1 MPTKRRK
8 ASSRRQR
15 QPGPRSHRS
24 AVDISIEASV
34 LEDLLLEYTEGV
46 APEEAERLLDEVL
59 VGANPQEPLEGFLL
73 EGLLAEADDVV
84 ASLETPLDAEMWGSE
99 LLGMLR
105 LMGIDTHEVDEL
117 VASAIVPMAE
127 DAGTR
132 AALALLV
139 VLSGVGGPKSAR
151 AAKAARQ
158 KLSAAGVPEPAWAT
172 GLATPTVGRCWAYRD
187 VFGEQESIHA
197 TFRYGRS
204 EHVLCVLVDHGLG
217 GGVKDSYVTT
227 HVRRLRRQMTDLA
240 SDDPVMV
247 MGELD
252 ITEAATKL
260 RQALAAPPC
269 PRAPDQIRDSALTA
283 ALVHSRVA
291 HMSASV
297 ASAPDSA
304 SSGRTNLSSASS
316 NTSPTAVSAAGIWQ
330 IKITLSRTKPPIW
343 RRLEVPGDLDLGTL
357 HRAIQG
363 AFGWWDSHLHVF
375 ETGVGRFGV
384 PDRELG
390 FRNERSITL
399 SDVAPRTGDRFTY
412 TYDFGDDWEHVIVV
426 EKLVPRATGTRYP
439 RCTDG
444 RRACPPE
451 DCGGV
456 WGYHEMLRA
465 GTETGCE
472 EHPDVGSWIQDMIPN
487 GFDPEKFEVSEVNAR
502 LAGVG

>member
-1 MPTKRRK
+1 MPTKHRK
-8 ASSRRQR
+8 ARSRRQR
-15 QPGPRSHRS
+15 QPGPRSHRG
-24 AVDISIEASV
+24 AVDIDIDASV
-34 LEDLLLEYTEGV
+34 LGDLLLEYTEGV
-46 APEEAERLLDEVL
+46 APEVAERLLDEFFA
-59 VGANPQEPLEGFLL
+59 GANPQAALEGF
-73 EGLLAEADDVV
+73 LAEADDVV
-84 ASLETPLDAEMWGSE
+84 GSLETPLDAEMWGSE

-105 LMGIDTHEVDEL
+105 LMGIDTHEVDEV

-139 VLSGVGGPKSAR
+139 VLSTVGGPKSAR

-158 KLSAAGVPEPAWAT
+158 KLSAAGLPEPAWAT
-172 GLATPTVGRCWAYRD
+172 GLATPTVGRCWEYRD
-187 VFGEQESIHA
+187 VFGEQESIYA

-204 EHVLCVLVDHGLG
+204 EHALCVLIDHGLG

-227 HVRRLRRQMTDLA
+227 HVRRLRRQMTELA

-252 ITEAATKL
+252 VTEAVSKL
-260 RQALAAPPC
+260 REALAAPPC

-304 SSGRTNLSSASS
+304 SPGLNNLSSASS
-316 NTSPTAVSAAGIWQ
+316 KTSPTAVSAAGIWQ

-357 HRAIQG
+357 HRAIQD

-399 SDVAPRTGDRFTY
+399 CDVAPRTGDRFTY

-444 RRACPPE
+444 RRACPLE

-456 WGYHEMLRA
+456 SGNEMLRA

-472 EHPDVGSWIQDMIPN
+472 EHEDVASWIQDMIPN
-487 GFDPEKFEVSEVNAR
+487 GFDPEKFDVNEVNAR
-502 LAGVG
+502 LARLG